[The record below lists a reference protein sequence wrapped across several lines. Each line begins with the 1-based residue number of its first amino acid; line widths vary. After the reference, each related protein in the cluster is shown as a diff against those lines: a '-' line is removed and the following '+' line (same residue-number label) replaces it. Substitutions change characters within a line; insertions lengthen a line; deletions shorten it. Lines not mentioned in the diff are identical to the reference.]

1 MLAKRGYHVVAS
13 TGKASEHEYLRAIGA
28 ADILSREDF
37 SIDPI
42 PVLGKQRWAAAIDP
56 VGGKALASI
65 LIMLQYG
72 GSVAVSG
79 LTGGGDVPTTVY
91 PFILRGVNLLGID
104 SVYCPMELRKTLW
117 ERMATDL
124 KPEALLNYIA
134 QEVTL
139 DELPQVLS
147 SILKA
152 EMRGRTIVKL

>member
-1 MLAKRGYHVVAS
+1 
-13 TGKASEHEYLRAIGA
+13 
-28 ADILSREDF
+28 
-37 SIDPI
+37 
-42 PVLGKQRWAAAIDP
+42 
-56 VGGKALASI
+56 
-65 LIMLQYG
+65 MLQYG